1 MINLTP
7 EQQKAYNR
15 FITARNK
22 VGIVKRKGK
31 WIPLKDVLAC
41 VDVAGLNHP
50 MYIANDDWLEYKE
63 AFSAWL
69 AVEPKF
75 RNDERMRMSRGDYG
89 VQDSWEERGHG
100 VTDSY
105 SKIKEEE

>member
-1 MINLTP
+1 MIDLTP

-31 WIPLKDVLAC
+31 WIPLKDVLEC

-50 MYIANDDWLEYKE
+50 MYVQNDAWLEYKE
-63 AFSAWL
+63 AFKQWL
-69 AVEPKF
+69 EVEPEF
-75 RNDERMRMSRGDYG
+75 REKERMRSSRGDYG
-89 VQDSWEERGHG
+89 VVDSWE
-100 VTDSY
+100 DKP
-105 SKIKEEE
+105 SKIKEL